1 MIRRGAAEDGDKIIE
16 IWKAANIQ
24 ANDFIDSGFWIGIA
38 EIVKD
43 NFFPISDIYVYESD
57 GEIRGFISIVDSTFL
72 SGLFVAIDMQN
83 KQIGSSLLN
92 FVMERYPLLELA
104 VYDKN
109 IRGVEFFLSKGF
121 KVIKSQTDTN
131 TGEIEHILE
140 WKR

>member
-1 MIRRGAAEDGDKIIE
+1 MIRRGAAEDSDRIIE

-43 NFFPISDIYVYESD
+43 NYFPVSDIYVYESD

-72 SGLFVAIDMQN
+72 SGLFVALDMQN

-109 IRGVEFFLSKGF
+109 IHGVEFFLSKGF

-131 TGEIEHILE
+131 TGEIEHIME